1 MSGIEVV
8 MGIAT
13 VISTV
18 SSAINVSDKSRK
30 LYKWYRKKKIEKE
43 MNKWDFQDVDG
54 EYTIVKKKRLN

>member
-18 SSAINVSDKSRK
+18 SSAINVGDKTHK
-30 LYKWYRKKKIEKE
+30 IYKWYRKKKIEKE
-43 MNKWDFQDVDG
+43 MDKWDFDDVEDD
-54 EYTIVKKKRLN
+54 YTVVKKHDKQ